1 MSKTRYKINGDQIIN
16 VKGVGRL
23 TNENITPEIAKR
35 LLSTGQYNSIIEEI
49 GAKIEESNNTGLED
63 KPINKKKIKN
73 KNIETPIE
81 DSNTDTNEE

>member
-49 GAKIEESNNTGLED
+49 GAKVETSTESALED
-63 KPINKKKIKN
+63 KQTKKNKKN
-73 KNIETPIE
+73 KHIETSNE
-81 DSNTDTNEE
+81 DSNTQSNEE

>member
-49 GAKIEESNNTGLED
+49 GAKVEESNDTGLED
-63 KPINKKKIKN
+63 KPTNKKKNKIKH
-73 KNIETPIE
+73 IETPNE
-81 DSNTDTNEE
+81 DSNTQSNEE

>member
-35 LLSTGQYNSIIEEI
+35 LLLTGQYNSIIEEI
-49 GAKIEESNNTGLED
+49 GAKVEESNNTGLED
-63 KPINKKKIKN
+63 KPTNKKKNKN
-73 KNIETPIE
+73 KHIETSNE
-81 DSNTDTNEE
+81 DSNTQSNEE